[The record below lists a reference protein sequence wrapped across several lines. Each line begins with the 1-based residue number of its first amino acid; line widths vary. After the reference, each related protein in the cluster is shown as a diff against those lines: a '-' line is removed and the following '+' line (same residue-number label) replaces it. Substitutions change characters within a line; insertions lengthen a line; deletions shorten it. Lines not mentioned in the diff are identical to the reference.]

1 MNRRLILTTTG
12 IVLALALAGC
22 KGSGQ
27 KEDPILR
34 LSGPESLKQGKQFLG
49 EKKYSRARPYLNHAF
64 EVEPNSAG
72 GREALL
78 LVADSYY
85 EDGGIEN
92 FVRAEARYRDFL
104 NRFPTSD
111 KAPYA
116 QFQIANS
123 LAERAAPPD
132 RDQAPTRKALTA
144 YQDLMRL
151 YPTSSYASK
160 AHEKMEQVE
169 NTLAEH
175 EWKVGRF
182 YYRFRLYSAAVE
194 RFDYLVN
201 HYPEYP
207 ATDRVLFFLG
217 DAQLKSKHADK
228 AQQAFDRL
236 RKDYPKSEYV
246 AKIPKMP
253 KKKAADEK
261 ETKKG

>member
-1 MNRRLILTTTG
+1 MNRQSFLKATG
-12 IVLALALAGC
+12 VVLVLLLVGC

-34 LSGPESLKQGKQFLG
+34 LSGDESLKQGKELLQ
-49 EKKYSRARPYLNHAF
+49 EKKYARARPYLNHAF

-85 EDGGIEN
+85 DDGGIEN
-92 FVRAEARYRDFL
+92 YVRAESRYRDFL

-132 RDQAPTRKALTA
+132 RDQTPTRKALAA
-144 YQDLMRL
+144 YQDLVRL
-151 YPTSSYASK
+151 YPTSPYAQK
-160 AHEKMEQVE
+160 AHDKMEKVQ
-169 NTLAEH
+169 NTLAQH
-175 EWKVGRF
+175 EWKVGHF
-182 YYRFRLYSAAVE
+182 YYRFRLYTAAVE
-194 RFDYLVN
+194 RFEYLVH

-207 ATDRVLFFLG
+207 QADKVLFYLG
-217 DAQLKSKHADK
+217 NAQLKIKHPDEAR
-228 AQQAFDRL
+228 QAFDQL
-236 RKDYPKSEYV
+236 RKDYPKSQYV
-246 AKIPKMP
+246 AKIPKVP
-253 KKKAADEK
+253 AKASDDEK
-261 ETKKG
+261 AQKG